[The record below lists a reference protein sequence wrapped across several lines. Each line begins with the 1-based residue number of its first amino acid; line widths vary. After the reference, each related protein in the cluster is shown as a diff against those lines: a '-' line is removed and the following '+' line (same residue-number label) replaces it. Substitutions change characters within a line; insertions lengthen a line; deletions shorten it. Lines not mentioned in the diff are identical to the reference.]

1 MKVPLSLAAGAAIS
15 LICCGA
21 SPAVAKHK
29 GVACADLKAALDIRD
44 TTITLAETLPAGANP
59 SPVGTL
65 PVAICR
71 VVGVTAPAVTFEVWM
86 PTEGWNGKFQM
97 VGNGGTAGVISYAA
111 MRTALTRG
119 YATAS
124 TDTGHVSSG
133 SFDST
138 WALGRPDLV
147 ADFGHRGTHVT
158 TVNGKLITREF
169 YGERPRYSYFVGCSK
184 GGQQGLMEAQRYP
197 EDFDGIIAGDPANNW
212 TRFYAGAHLW
222 YSIATLKDP
231 ESYIPASKTAIL
243 GNAVTAACDAID
255 GIADGILDDPR
266 KCNFD
271 PAVLTCQPGQDP
283 ATCYTPKQVKAIK
296 DIWNGVR
303 TPSGELVHQPLVPGG
318 EAGSG
323 GWAAWTTG
331 SAPFTG
337 LHWLAADG
345 FFRYMVFNNP
355 SYDPMTFNFAS
366 DLKFALRKVGPVLD
380 AVDPDLREL
389 QRRRAKLIV
398 YHGWSDPDI
407 SPLNSID
414 YFESVVSFMSRGHG
428 HHTVAWERGRDDH
441 ADGREERG
449 RDDHT
454 DGRGERGHGDRADA
468 RERTNSFFRLF
479 MVPGMQHCSGGP
491 GPNTF
496 DMLTALENWV
506 EKGKAPTSV
515 IASSISGGQ
524 VVRSRPLCVYPR
536 VAVYTGSGS
545 SDDAANFK
553 CRLPHEERGPANEI
567 AQLVQ

>member
-1 MKVPLSLAAGAAIS
+1 MSSRWVPAAAWA
-15 LICCGA
+15 LMLVT
-21 SPAVAKHK
+21 AVLLPID
-29 GVACADLKAALDIRD
+29 VAGHDGSRGKPRPIPCADLKVLSLPD
-44 TTITLAETLPAGANP
+44 TTITLAESLPAGMNP
-59 SPVGTL
+59 APVGTL

-71 VVGVTAPAVTFEVWM
+71 VAAVTKPAVVFEVWL
-86 PTEGWNGKFQM
+86 PTENWNGKFQG

-147 ADFGHRGTHVT
+147 ADFGHRGLHVT
-158 TVNGKLITREF
+158 TANAKQITRAF
-169 YGERPRYSYFVGCSK
+169 YGRKADYSYFVGCSK
-184 GGQQGLMEAQRYP
+184 GGQQALMEAQRYP
-197 EDFDGIIAGDPANNW
+197 ADYDGIIGGDPANNW

-255 GIADGILDDPR
+255 GIVDGVLDDPR
-266 KCNFD
+266 KCDFN
-271 PAVLTCQPGQDP
+271 PAVLTCKSGQDP

-296 DIWNGVR
+296 DIWSGVR
-303 TPSGELVHQPLVPGG
+303 DSRGRLIHRPLVPGG
-318 EAGSG
+318 EAGAG

-345 FFRYMVFNNP
+345 FFRYMVFENP
-355 SYDPMTFNFAS
+355 SYNPLSFNFAS
-366 DLKFALRKVGPVLD
+366 DLDFALAKVGPVLD
-380 AVDPDLREL
+380 AVDPDLRPFK
-389 QRRRAKLIV
+389 RRGGKLIM

-407 SPLNSID
+407 SPLNTID
-414 YFESVVSFMSRGHG
+414 YYESVVSRLQRRHESRKE
-428 HHTVAWERGRDDH
+428 A
-441 ADGREERG
+441 A
-449 RDDHT
+449 
-454 DGRGERGHGDRADA
+454 
-468 RERTNSFFRLF
+468 ERTQEFARLF

-506 EKGKAPTSV
+506 EKGVAPARV
-515 IASSISGGQ
+515 VASRLTGD
-524 VVRSRPLCVYPR
+524 VVDRTRPLCVYPK
-536 VAVYTGSGS
+536 VAVYTGTGS
-545 SDDAANFK
+545 TDDAANFV
-553 CRLPHEERGPANEI
+553 CRKPHGDEHHRHHDD
-567 AQLVQ
+567 

>member
-1 MKVPLSLAAGAAIS
+1 LKATLSLAALGAGAAIS
-15 LICCGA
+15 FVCCGA
-21 SPAVAKHK
+21 SEAAARSKAM
-29 GVACADLKAALDIRD
+29 ACADLKTALELPD
-44 TTITLAETLPAGANP
+44 TTITLAEELPAGANP

-65 PVAICR
+65 PVPICR
-71 VVGVTAPAVTFEVWM
+71 VVGVTQPSVKFEVWM
-86 PTEGWNGKFQM
+86 PTAGWNGKFQL

-111 MRTALTRG
+111 MRTALGRG
-119 YATAS
+119 YAAAS

-138 WALGRPDLV
+138 WALNRPDLV

-158 TVNGKLITREF
+158 AVNGKQITREF
-169 YGERPRYSYFVGCSK
+169 YGERPKYSYYVGCSK

-197 EDFDGIIAGDPANNW
+197 DDFDGIIAGDPANNW

-231 ESYIPASKTAIL
+231 ESYIPASKTGIL
-243 GNAVTAACDAID
+243 GNAVTAACDTID
-255 GIADGILDDPR
+255 GIADGVLDDPR
-266 KCNFD
+266 QCKFD

-296 DIWNGVR
+296 DIWSGVR
-303 TPSGELVHQPLVPGG
+303 TPRGELVHPPLVPGG
-318 EAGSG
+318 EAGAS
-323 GWAAWTTG
+323 GWATWTTG

-345 FFRYMVFNNP
+345 FFKYMVFNNP
-355 SYDPMTFNFAS
+355 SYDPMTFNFGS
-366 DLKFALRKVGPVLD
+366 DLKVALRKVGPVLD
-380 AVDPDLREL
+380 AIDPDLRGL

-407 SPLNSID
+407 SPLNAID
-414 YFESVVSFMSRGHG
+414 YFESVVSFMSRPNEEGEDRRGLGHKDRQ
-428 HHTVAWERGRDDH
+428 HARD
-441 ADGREERG
+441 RVNE
-449 RDDHT
+449 
-454 DGRGERGHGDRADA
+454 
-468 RERTNSFFRLF
+468 FFRLF

-506 EKGKAPTSV
+506 EKGQAPNSV
-515 IASSISGGQ
+515 TASLISGGA
-524 VVRSRPLCVYPR
+524 VTRTRPLCVYPR

-545 SDDAANFK
+545 TNDAANFK
-553 CRLPHEERGPANEI
+553 CRLPRENTPEEV
-567 AQLVQ
+567 AQLQ